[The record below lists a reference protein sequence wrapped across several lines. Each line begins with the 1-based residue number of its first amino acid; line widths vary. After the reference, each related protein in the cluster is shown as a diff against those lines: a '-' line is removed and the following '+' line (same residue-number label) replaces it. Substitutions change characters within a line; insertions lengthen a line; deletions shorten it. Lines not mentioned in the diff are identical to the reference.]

1 MSAILVEA
9 MMWYGYTLI
18 NKLVIEFLYLIANQR
33 IRWTK
38 FLLYIQHTQEWSKW
52 QNNSLEEIFYI
63 LVKVVLILFP
73 KSPFGYKSN
82 WFRNNS
88 LGSTGL
94 QIITLITDDR
104 DYIYASV
111 AKILILQISLP
122 LYLLCTTIIPTI
134 NIMSMRFVFDPVG
147 NEASM
152 IIRID
157 SDRHDIYHVT

>member
-73 KSPFGYKSN
+73 KSPLGYKSN

-157 SDRHDIYHVT
+157 SDRHDIYHIT